1 MVASKKS
8 KAPDFEKSLNEL
20 EKIVDRMEQGDQSL
34 DEMIKDFEKGML
46 LSQSCQKSL
55 DEAQLKVD
63 KLVKKH
69 GGYALQDMDELE
81 DEGEDEDWDED

>member
-1 MVASKKS
+1 MVASKKT

-55 DEAQLKVD
+55 DEAQLKVE

-69 GGYALQDMDELE
+69 GGYALEDVDES
-81 DEGEDEDWDED
+81 EDEDWDDD

>member
-55 DEAQLKVD
+55 DEAQLKVE

-69 GGYALQDMDELE
+69 GGYSLQDVDEE
-81 DEGEDEDWDED
+81 DDEDWNED

>member
-55 DEAQLKVD
+55 DEAQLKVE

-69 GGYALQDMDELE
+69 GGYSLQEVDEE
-81 DEGEDEDWDED
+81 DDDESWDED